1 MAAMK
6 MYAETEV
13 NMPYCPKCKYKY
25 VEGKTICPDC
35 ECELVDE
42 LDNDTNTSEDAFS
55 NDNSGEDFISNS
67 GKQYIT
73 KSDKYKDLH
82 SSSLSLIIVG
92 VLGDIFLI
100 LNALDVLPIHF
111 AFEGLS
117 GILFYIVMGTLLNV
131 FLIGGIVSL
140 KSAGKIKSEIKS
152 EEDFTSSVI
161 SYITDTYTKNSID
174 EHFSSTDEANL
185 YFEREAFIKKAISD
199 KFGEL
204 DEAYLDKLIEDIY
217 QQIFE

>member
-1 MAAMK
+1 
-6 MYAETEV
+6 
-13 NMPYCPKCKYKY
+13 
-25 VEGKTICPDC
+25 
-35 ECELVDE
+35 
-42 LDNDTNTSEDAFS
+42 
-55 NDNSGEDFISNS
+55 
-67 GKQYIT
+67 
-73 KSDKYKDLH
+73 
-82 SSSLSLIIVG
+82 
-92 VLGDIFLI
+92 
-100 LNALDVLPIHF
+100 
-111 AFEGLS
+111 
-117 GILFYIVMGTLLNV
+117 MGALLNV

-161 SYITDTYTKNSID
+161 SYITDTYTKDSID

-185 YFEREAFIKKAISD
+185 YFEREAFIKKAISE

>member
-1 MAAMK
+1 M
-6 MYAETEV
+6 T
-13 NMPYCPKCKYKY
+13 
-25 VEGKTICPDC
+25 
-35 ECELVDE
+35 
-42 LDNDTNTSEDAFS
+42 F
-55 NDNSGEDFISNS
+55 
-67 GKQYIT
+67 
-73 KSDKYKDLH
+73 
-82 SSSLSLIIVG
+82 
-92 VLGDIFLI
+92 FLI

-161 SYITDTYTKNSID
+161 SYITDTYTKDSID

-217 QQIFE
+217 QQFLSKY

>member
-1 MAAMK
+1 MVAMK

-25 VEGKTICPDC
+25 VEVKTICPDC

-42 LDNDTNTSEDAFS
+42 LDNDSNTSEDAFT

-117 GILFYIVMGTLLNV
+117 GILFYIVMGALLNV

-161 SYITDTYTKNSID
+161 SYITDTYTKDSID